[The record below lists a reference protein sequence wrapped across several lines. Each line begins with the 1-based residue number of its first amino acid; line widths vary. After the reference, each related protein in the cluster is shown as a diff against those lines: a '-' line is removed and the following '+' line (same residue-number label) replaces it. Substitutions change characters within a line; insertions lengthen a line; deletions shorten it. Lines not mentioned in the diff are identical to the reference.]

1 MKLAI
6 NIINTAKDKYKFNA
20 TQVDSLRADIGL

>member
-6 NIINTAKDKYKFNA
+6 DIINSAKDKYKFNA
-20 TQVDSLRADIGL
+20 TQVDKLRAEIGL